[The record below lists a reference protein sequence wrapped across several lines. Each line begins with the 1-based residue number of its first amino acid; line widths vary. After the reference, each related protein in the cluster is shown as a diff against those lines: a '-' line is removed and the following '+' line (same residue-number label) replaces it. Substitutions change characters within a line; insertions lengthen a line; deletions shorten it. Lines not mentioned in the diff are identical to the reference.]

1 MSETQINIEILRH
14 SASHILAEAVL
25 KLYPGTKLGIG
36 PAIEDGF
43 YYDFD
48 LPQAI
53 TDKDLPKIEKTM
65 KRIAQQNHPFEKIE
79 SDLEKAKKLLKES
92 EQNYKIELV
101 SELEGPIT
109 FYKSGDFIDLCKGPH
124 IEKTNQLKAF
134 KLLSVAGAYWRGNEN
149 NKMLTRIY
157 GTAFETKEELE
168 EYLHLIEEA
177 KKRDHRKL
185 GKELDLFS
193 FHEEAPANPFF
204 HNKGTILYNQLVD
217 FARVENIKRG
227 YEEVMTPL
235 ILSEELWHKSGHYEN
250 YKENMYFT
258 KVDNRNFAIKPMNCP
273 GGLLIYKTRKY
284 SYKDLPLKMG
294 EFGRVHRHEKSGV
307 THGLFRVRT
316 FTQDDAHVFC
326 TEDQIEKEIIDIIE
340 YVFFT
345 YKAFGFSDF
354 HIELSTRPEKAIGS
368 DEMWEKAESSLKN
381 ALKNADIKYT
391 LNEGD
396 GAFYGPK
403 IDFHIKDSLKRSW
416 QCGTI
421 QLDFSMPERFELT
434 YTGSDGQAHQ
444 PVMIHRAIF
453 GSIERFMGILIEH
466 YAGKFPLWL
475 APVQLKIVP
484 VSEHQFNYSNEV
496 KEFFSSRG
504 FRVEVDQSNE
514 KLGYKIR
521 QATLQKVPYM
531 IVVGDKEV
539 ESKTISVR
547 SRDDGDLGAKSMEEF
562 LGELK

>member
-1 MSETQINIEILRH
+1 MADSSIDLHTLRH

-36 PAIEDGF
+36 PATEEGF

-65 KRIAQQNHPFEKIE
+65 KKIIQKNEPFEKVD
-79 SDLEKAKKLLKES
+79 SDIQQAKKILS
-92 EQNYKIELV
+92 EQDQDYKMELV
-101 SELEGPIT
+101 SQLEDPVT
-109 FYKSGDFIDLCKGPH
+109 FYKSGDFMDLCKGPH
-124 IEKTNQLKAF
+124 IEKTGQLKAF
-134 KLLSVAGAYWRGNEN
+134 KLTSVAGAYWRGSED

-157 GTAFETKEELE
+157 GTAFLTREELDE
-168 EYLHLIEEA
+168 HLNLIEEA

-193 FHEEAPANPFF
+193 LHEEAPANPFF
-204 HNKGTILYNQLVD
+204 HDKGTKIYNKLVD
-217 FARVENIKRG
+217 FARSENTKRG
-227 YEEVMTPL
+227 YEEIMTPL
-235 ILSEELWHKSGHYEN
+235 ILSEDLWHKSGHYDN

-258 KVDNRNFAIKPMNCP
+258 KVDDRDFAVKPMNCP
-273 GGLLIYKTRKY
+273 GGLLVYKTRKY
-284 SYKDLPLKMG
+284 SYKDLPLKMA

-326 TEDQIEKEIIDIIE
+326 TEEQIEQEIIKIID
-340 YVFFT
+340 YVFHT
-345 YKAFGFSDF
+345 YRTFGFEDF
-354 HIELSTRPEKAIGS
+354 AIELSTRPEKAIGS
-368 DEMWEKAESSLKN
+368 DQVWEKAEE
-381 ALKNADIKYT
+381 ALKKALEHAKIEYQ

-434 YTGSDGQAHQ
+434 YTGSDGQDHR

-453 GSIERFMGILIEH
+453 GSIERFLGILLEH
-466 YAGKFPLWL
+466 YAGKLPFWL
-475 APVQLKIVP
+475 SPEQIRIIPVADAHNDYAHQLADRFK
-484 VSEHQFNYSNEV
+484 ESNLLV
-496 KEFFSSRG
+496 K
-504 FRVEVDQSNE
+504 VDDSNE

-521 QATLQKVPYM
+521 QGQLAKIPYM
-531 IVVGDKEV
+531 MIVGDKEI
-539 ESKTISVR
+539 ESQKISVR
-547 SRDDGDLGAKSMEEF
+547 SRDEGELGASTVEEF
-562 LGELK
+562 LARV